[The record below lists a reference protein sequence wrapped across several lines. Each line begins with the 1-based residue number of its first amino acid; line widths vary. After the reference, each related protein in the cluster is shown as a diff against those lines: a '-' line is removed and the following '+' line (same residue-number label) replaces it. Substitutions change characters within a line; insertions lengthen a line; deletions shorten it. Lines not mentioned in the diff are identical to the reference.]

1 MVAGVP
7 LFAVGSGYL
16 VKFSRPIVSVLVSL
30 HLIYPDD
37 IEQAMGGRL
46 SSQLS
51 VVGLVSVLALKYVIL
66 GSANCSSPLCLVVS
80 CVAELRG
87 CRR

>member
-37 IEQAMGGRL
+37 IEQAMG
-46 SSQLS
+46 
-51 VVGLVSVLALKYVIL
+51 VGAWVAGYLVS
-66 GSANCSSPLCLVVS
+66 
-80 CVAELRG
+80 
-87 CRR
+87 